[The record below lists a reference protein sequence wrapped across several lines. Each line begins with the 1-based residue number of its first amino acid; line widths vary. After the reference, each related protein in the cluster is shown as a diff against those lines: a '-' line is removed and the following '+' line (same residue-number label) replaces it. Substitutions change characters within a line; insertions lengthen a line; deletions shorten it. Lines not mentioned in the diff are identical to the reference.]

1 MPKSQ
6 NKAMNQNIL
15 VDGKSAKLFQFRSS
29 QIGVYFNAQYLI
41 FFSDTDCVSMYI
53 DNRLKL
59 PNNLFDE
66 KLTAKFKTILTVLII
81 TVVLKPI
88 TISITA

>member
-1 MPKSQ
+1 MERVR
-6 NKAMNQNIL
+6 N
-15 VDGKSAKLFQFRSS
+15 
-29 QIGVYFNAQYLI
+29 YFNLGLHRLGCI
-41 FFSDTDCVSMYI
+41 LTRSISFFFSDTDCVSMYI
-53 DNRLKL
+53 DNWLKL

-88 TISITA
+88 TISITARL